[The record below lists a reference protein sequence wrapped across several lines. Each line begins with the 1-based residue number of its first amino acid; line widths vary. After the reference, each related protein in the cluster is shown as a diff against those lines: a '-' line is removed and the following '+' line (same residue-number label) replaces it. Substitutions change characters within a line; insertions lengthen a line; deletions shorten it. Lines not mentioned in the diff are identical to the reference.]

1 MSDSDGDRKRCGLR
15 RGRKREVNYRETSE
29 SECSQATTNKDKAK
43 PRRRRLSSSN
53 SDGQLL
59 WLPSLPQIR
68 EVHVELDRLSF
79 SECKQFI
86 TNPHSDTSGKKRFYK

>member
-1 MSDSDGDRKRCGLR
+1 MSDSDEDRKRCGLR

-29 SECSQATTNKDKAK
+29 SEGSQATTNKDKAK
-43 PRRRRLSSSN
+43 SGRRLSSSN